1 MTKHHPTAK
10 DREQGEWDSPQ
21 QRPPRKN
28 IMFINASLALK
39 DWSYVFQPIYITLEG
54 EDLMTNPATRDV
66 ASKTSIVDLVG
77 CQARLALPSFE
88 HNSNK
93 HITFSK
99 L

>member
-1 MTKHHPTAK
+1 MGFSTTT
-10 DREQGEWDSPQ
+10 
-21 QRPPRKN
+21 PPKKEYNVYKCIFGSKRLVLC
-28 IMFINASLALK
+28 FST
-39 DWSYVFQPIYITLEG
+39 DIYITLEG